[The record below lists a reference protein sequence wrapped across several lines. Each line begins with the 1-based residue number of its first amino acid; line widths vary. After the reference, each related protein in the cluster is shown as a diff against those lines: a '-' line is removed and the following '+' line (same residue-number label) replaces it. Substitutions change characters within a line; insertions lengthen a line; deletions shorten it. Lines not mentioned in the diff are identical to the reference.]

1 MQVGMAH
8 FHDDVFLTI
17 TYSNFLIEVQN
28 NYQSGVTQLQQA
40 KKLEPSMSDRF
51 AIFVREQEHKQK
63 AQSQSSGESAVD
75 LVSYVEFQRNYRLL
89 LRAHKGSLYATRHFW
104 KQLLHHDVSFSA
116 LARAFRSIEVNKTKA
131 DRTYKMVLDRCVP
144 CGCSCTRWLKL

>member
-1 MQVGMAH
+1 M
-8 FHDDVFLTI
+8 FLTI

-89 LRAHKGSLYATRHFW
+89 LRAHKNALYATRHFW
-104 KQLLHHDVSFSA
+104 KQLLHHDVSFNA
-116 LARAFRSIEVNKTKA
+116 LARAFRAIEVGKTKA
-131 DRTYKMVLDRCVP
+131 DRTYKMVLDRWAGHGGAALGHAALKGCVRVA
-144 CGCSCTRWLKL
+144 G